1 MAAWPLP
8 LREKNAPTV
17 FRPIWLAKPKK

>member
-8 LREKNAPTV
+8 LREKNVPTV
-17 FRPIWLAKPKK
+17 SRPKWLTIPKK